1 MVLRQKGSD
10 SINTTSNKRGDDIKT
25 VTGQKLHKDCRRDY
39 IHKRNIV
46 KQEPSASTVS
56 PVKARRSIESFN
68 YKLHCIFCAQT
79 AKLSGR
85 KRGHDVYHVRMLE
98 FQDSIE
104 AICKERNDKWANQV
118 LGRLKFTID
127 LPAAEAFSI
136 LSGMYSLNNKAKGLG
151 HQENRATSWRRQVQA
166 AATKSCFDRM

>member
-1 MVLRQKGSD
+1 MANGQETLALRQKGSD

-56 PVKARRSIESFN
+56 PIKARRSIESFN
-68 YKLHCIFCAQT
+68 YKLQCIFCAQT

-85 KRGHDVYHVRMLE
+85 KRGHDVYNVRMLE

-118 LGRLKFTID
+118 FGRLKFTID
-127 LPAAEAFSI
+127 LPAAEA
-136 LSGMYSLNNKAKGLG
+136 LK
-151 HQENRATSWRRQVQA
+151 QVSQQ
-166 AATKSCFDRM
+166 TVQ

>member
-1 MVLRQKGSD
+1 MQTQVFSSLYFLSNFYIFFIYSQMPPLTPEICAICGEDLANGQETVVLRQKGSD

-85 KRGHDVYHVRMLE
+85 KRGHDVW
-98 FQDSIE
+98 Q
-104 AICKERNDKWANQV
+104 
-118 LGRLKFTID
+118 
-127 LPAAEAFSI
+127 AECTFI
-136 LSGMYSLNNKAKGLG
+136 L
-151 HQENRATSWRRQVQA
+151 
-166 AATKSCFDRM
+166 